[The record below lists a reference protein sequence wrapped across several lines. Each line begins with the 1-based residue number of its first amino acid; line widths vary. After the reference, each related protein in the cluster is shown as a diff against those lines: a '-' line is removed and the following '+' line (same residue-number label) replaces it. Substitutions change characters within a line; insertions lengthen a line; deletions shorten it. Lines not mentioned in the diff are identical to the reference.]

1 MKGRVETLMEGKA
14 DITDKQTLG
23 EVVTKLR
30 KYAEQLCKE
39 ADKDEVFSQVFW
51 DGLCSVQGMLREFA
65 YYCDTGNFL
74 CEKKIEGYTLADI
87 LVWQVDHFKA
97 YLDRGDDCFRY
108 NGKKLVVAAFDI
120 MIKMDKNPAPF
131 IDKMKTE
138 SGTDIPE
145 VF

>member
-1 MKGRVETLMEGKA
+1 MEGYVDSA
-14 DITDKQTLG
+14 DKQALR

-39 ADKDEVFSQVFW
+39 ADKDEDFTQVFW

-97 YLDRGDDCFRY
+97 YLDRGNDCFRY
-108 NGKKLVVAAFDI
+108 NTKKLVVAAFDI
-120 MIKMDKNPAPF
+120 MLKMDKNPTPF

-138 SGTDIPE
+138 SGTDIP
-145 VF
+145 VFFNR